1 MGSCNKLEIKYED
14 FQVPHVKIFTL
25 GTIYTMV
32 ELRFE
37 TPNLS
42 VFGYTGNVFSWSSCG
57 ALSLSEANL
66 HFCSAP
72 KIWFSMVCSQIHWT
86 TRKVPSGFQIV
97 AIAQLAL
104 TVRYVCSILASISF
118 IFDWLPHMTQF
129 SFFFFSLCT
138 VHVPADLRQSLH
150 PPLSGAKHL
159 DFTMRLLTNRDFWL
173 WISPHAGTV
182 FRISKQKEI
191 YFPRLCSFFS
201 FKLWKLCTYTP

>member
-1 MGSCNKLEIKYED
+1 MEEEEEEEETRIDDYQVPLLEDHIYMGSCNKLEIKYED

-72 KIWFSMVCSQIHWT
+72 KI
-86 TRKVPSGFQIV
+86 
-97 AIAQLAL
+97 
-104 TVRYVCSILASISF
+104 
-118 IFDWLPHMTQF
+118 
-129 SFFFFSLCT
+129 
-138 VHVPADLRQSLH
+138 
-150 PPLSGAKHL
+150 
-159 DFTMRLLTNRDFWL
+159 
-173 WISPHAGTV
+173 
-182 FRISKQKEI
+182 
-191 YFPRLCSFFS
+191 
-201 FKLWKLCTYTP
+201 

>member
-97 AIAQLAL
+97 EIAQLAL

-129 SFFFFSLCT
+129 SFFFFRCALCMFLQIWDKAYIL
-138 VHVPADLRQSLH
+138 HCPVPSI
-150 PPLSGAKHL
+150 
-159 DFTMRLLTNRDFWL
+159 
-173 WISPHAGTV
+173 WIL
-182 FRISKQKEI
+182 QWD
-191 YFPRLCSFFS
+191 Y
-201 FKLWKLCTYTP
+201 

>member
-86 TRKVPSGFQIV
+86 TRKVPSVLSLIGSLIWPHFPLFFFV
-97 AIAQLAL
+97 VHCACSCRFEKKPTSS
-104 TVRYVCSILASISF
+104 TVRCQALGFYNELINK
-118 IFDWLPHMTQF
+118 QG
-129 SFFFFSLCT
+129 FF
-138 VHVPADLRQSLH
+138 A
-150 PPLSGAKHL
+150 L
-159 DFTMRLLTNRDFWL
+159 DFTSCWDC
-173 WISPHAGTV
+173 A
-182 FRISKQKEI
+182 FRISKQKE
-191 YFPRLCSFFS
+191 LC
-201 FKLWKLCTYTP
+201 LR